1 MKTAAAIVCCALVA
15 LASVTLSAHLIT
27 FKGTAVE
34 VEKEAVKV
42 NVVDPE
48 SKKVTLRTFFVGP
61 ETKVLR
67 GDVVVKFAAAKIQK
81 GENITV
87 TVDHDLDEDL
97 AYIIRLG
104 AAKK

>member
-1 MKTAAAIVCCALVA
+1 MKTVAAIVCSAIVL
-15 LASVTLSAHLIT
+15 LATVTVSAHLIT
-27 FKGTAVE
+27 SKGTVMA
-34 VEKEAVKV
+34 VEKESVKV

-48 SKKVTLRTFFVGP
+48 TKKATVRTFFVGS

-67 GDVVVKFAAAKIQK
+67 GDVVVKFAAANIQK
-81 GENITV
+81 GESITV

>member
-1 MKTAAAIVCCALVA
+1 MKTTAAIVCSAIVLVA
-15 LASVTLSAHLIT
+15 TATLSAHLIT
-27 FKGTAVE
+27 FKGTVVE

-48 SKKVTLRTFFVGP
+48 TKKTTMRTFFVGA

-81 GENITV
+81 SENITV